1 MGVMNFL
8 CKHQVAIFL
17 TCTNLIKENIIQYC
31 GTWYGFDR
39 GGFVTMFADL
49 TYMHIYDNEF
59 DDEEANEDHSKK
71 PWVVGMCNL

>member
-1 MGVMNFL
+1 
-8 CKHQVAIFL
+8 
-17 TCTNLIKENIIQYC
+17 
-31 GTWYGFDR
+31 
-39 GGFVTMFADL
+39 MFADL